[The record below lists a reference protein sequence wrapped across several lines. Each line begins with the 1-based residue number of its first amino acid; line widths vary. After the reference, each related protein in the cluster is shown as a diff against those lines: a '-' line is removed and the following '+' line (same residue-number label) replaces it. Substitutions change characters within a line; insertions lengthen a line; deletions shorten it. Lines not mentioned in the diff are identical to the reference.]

1 MFACASVHRA
11 TAAPTRHLPIHP
23 DVRTPLRHRVRA
35 CMRAC
40 AFFGGSCCE
49 WVHACMSCMR
59 ATKHLHGCVRAC
71 VCGCVC
77 AHTYF
82 CARVR
87 PCVSAPVAMD
97 ACTRERMQCSDAR
110 ASSLVRERACLADI
124 AGQSWCMS
132 LTDIFYAVSCS
143 MLVYCHLLRA
153 RARAHTCA
161 HNSPCVSACGEA
173 IAADT
178 DAGHKV
184 QASRKTGARLLSDQS
199 TPQWRMLERGLQR
212 DGRSVP
218 RSPRGTVSAVAERQR
233 TRSRACR
240 RTHAGS

>member
-1 MFACASVHRA
+1 
-11 TAAPTRHLPIHP
+11 
-23 DVRTPLRHRVRA
+23 
-35 CMRAC
+35 MRAC
-40 AFFGGSCCE
+40 AFFGGICCE

-71 VCGCVC
+71 VCRVRVG
-77 AHTYF
+77 AHSYV

-97 ACTRERMQCSDAR
+97 ACTLERMQCSDAR
-110 ASSLVRERACLADI
+110 ASSVVRERACSLADI
-124 AGQSWCMS
+124 AGQSRCMS
-132 LTDIFYAVSCS
+132 LADIFYAVSCS

-161 HNSPCVSACGEA
+161 HHFPCVSACGEA
-173 IAADT
+173 IAADSY
-178 DAGHKV
+178 AGHKV

-218 RSPRGTVSAVAERQR
+218 RSPRGTVSLPLLRQR